1 VSETVLERDSE
12 KFIINQWKDV
22 YGSDRIVTLWNDEK
36 KWEIANVLR
45 GIRLCDDDDIVCRI
59 DGDDYLCDLDALW
72 ILNETYKECKCDAVW
87 SKHRW
92 GKSDRNISSH
102 MTYGSDVYTHP
113 WVSSH
118 LKTFRK
124 QLINNVP
131 YDNFVNMNGELV
143 RRAGDQAL
151 YLPILHNAK
160 KWMYLPRV
168 LYSYTI
174 DEQGGAVYQ
183 TDDAK
188 FQKAEADFI
197 RARGYVSIG
206 DTWEQKLLCK

>member
-1 VSETVLERDSE
+1 
-12 KFIINQWKDV
+12 
-22 YGSDRIVTLWNDEK
+22 
-36 KWEIANVLR
+36 
-45 GIRLCDDDDIVCRI
+45 
-59 DGDDYLCDLDALW
+59 
-72 ILNETYKECKCDAVW
+72 
-87 SKHRW
+87 
-92 GKSDRNISSH
+92 
-102 MTYGSDVYTHP
+102 
-113 WVSSH
+113 
-118 LKTFRK
+118 
-124 QLINNVP
+124 
-131 YDNFVNMNGELV
+131 MNGELV